1 MSAGWRPP
9 AGGGGAGEGVLQL
22 GEPHPHRL
30 HPSVQPERARGSC
43 LSRGKQLCSLEHAGI
58 RSPSLLIPP
67 PRLSLHSCRHP
78 GVSSRGCG
86 VAGVEAGSPHLY
98 QLTILTCEWSA
109 PM

>member
-58 RSPSLLIPP
+58 RSPLTVNPTTKALFTLLQT
-67 PRLSLHSCRHP
+67 
-78 GVSSRGCG
+78 SRGVQQG
-86 VAGVEAGSPHLY
+86 VRGGWSGSREPSSVSAHHLD
-98 QLTILTCEWSA
+98 L
-109 PM
+109 